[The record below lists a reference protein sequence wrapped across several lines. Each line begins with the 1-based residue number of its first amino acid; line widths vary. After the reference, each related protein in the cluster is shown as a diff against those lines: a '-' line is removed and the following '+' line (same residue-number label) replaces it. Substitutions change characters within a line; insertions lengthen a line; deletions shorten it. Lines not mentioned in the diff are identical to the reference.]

1 MDDEFEF
8 DGEVNVFAF
17 AHTVGKLCEI
27 GDKLQDETFKNMVHD
42 AALVCLQRLVEPS
55 KAADLHVITG
65 RKQ

>member
-42 AALVCLQRLVEPS
+42 AALVCLQRIIEQP
-55 KAADLHVITG
+55 KTAELHVFKG

>member
-1 MDDEFEF
+1 M
-8 DGEVNVFAF
+8 FAF